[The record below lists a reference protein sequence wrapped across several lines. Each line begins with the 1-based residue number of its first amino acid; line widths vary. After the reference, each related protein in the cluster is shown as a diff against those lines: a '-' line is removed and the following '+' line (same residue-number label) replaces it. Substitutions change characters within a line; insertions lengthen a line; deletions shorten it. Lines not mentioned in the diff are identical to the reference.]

1 MPLELQRG
9 PSRNVTLTLK
19 TMIRGSWRR
28 WAREGLGAY
37 LGWSHRNLTFRR
49 FVLPALR
56 PVIRPVLRPLLERMN
71 RHVAYTYPEWIMAEE
86 GLSRG
91 DRAAI
96 AAHIATLGSRPLISV
111 VMPVCN
117 TPEPFLR
124 AAIASVE
131 AQLWPHWQL
140 CIADDASSAP
150 HVAEVLA
157 QAAARDPRIRVIRR
171 TSNGDICAA
180 SNTALTLAEGEWVA
194 LMDHNDL
201 LSPTAL
207 YEIAAEIDAHPE
219 AAVIY
224 SDEDHVDSAG
234 NRSNPYFKPDF
245 DPDLLLAQNLVSHLG
260 AYRRDLLS
268 AIGGFREGFEGSQ
281 DHDLALRAS
290 RHCGAARVRHIPAVL
305 YHWRQQAGLPSFS
318 ESEIERCVQASS
330 RAVADHLAALGVSGV
345 RIERAALA
353 PMFNRV
359 VFALPQPPPLV
370 SIIIPTRDRA
380 ELLRSCVKGLVERT
394 DYPALEII
402 VADNGSVEPATLALF
417 ESLRADHGVRVLPL
431 PGPFNYSRLNNQAI
445 AEARGEI
452 ILFLNNDTDVIA
464 SDWLREMVS
473 LAVRPEIGAVGARLL
488 FADGRV
494 QHCGDV
500 LGFGWP
506 AGVAGHNGLFA
517 TRNDPGP
524 YGTYALTRTM
534 SAVTAACL
542 AVRRTILDEVGG
554 FDEVNLAVAFNDV
567 DLCLRIRNA
576 GYRNLL
582 AAGAELYHLE
592 SASRGEDL
600 RPEQL
605 ERSMAEIRYMRERWG
620 DALDSDPYWN
630 PNLSLSTLNGKLAYP
645 SRRHKPWQRVASAE
659 RAVMSEARGS
669 T

>member
-1 MPLELQRG
+1 MRQ
-9 PSRNVTLTLK
+9 
-19 TMIRGSWRR
+19 
-28 WAREGLGAY
+28 
-37 LGWSHRNLTFRR
+37 
-49 FVLPALR
+49 
-56 PVIRPVLRPLLERMN
+56 
-71 RHVAYTYPEWIMAEE
+71 HVAYTYPEWVMAEE
-86 GLSRG
+86 GLSRA
-91 DRAAI
+91 DRTAI
-96 AAHIATLGSRPLISV
+96 AAHIATLVSRPLISV
-111 VMPVCN
+111 VMPVYN

-140 CIADDASSAP
+140 CIADDASPAP

-157 QAAARDPRIRVIRR
+157 QAAARDPRIRLTRR
-171 TSNGDICAA
+171 ATNGHICAA

-194 LMDHNDL
+194 LMDHDGL
-201 LSPTAL
+201 LSTTAL
-207 YEIAAEIDAHPE
+207 YEIAAEIDAHPN

-224 SDEDHVDSAG
+224 SDEDRIDSAG

-260 AYRRDLLS
+260 AYRRDLIS

-290 RHCGAARVRHIPAVL
+290 RHCGNARVRHIAAVL
-305 YHWRQQAGLPSFS
+305 YHRRQQSGLPSFS
-318 ESEIERCVQASS
+318 ELEMGQSFQASS
-330 RAVADHLAALGVSGV
+330 RAVAEHLAALGVQGTRV
-345 RIERAALA
+345 ERATLA
-353 PMFNRV
+353 PMFNRI
-359 VFALPQPPPLV
+359 VFPLPAEPPLV

-380 ELLRSCVKGLVERT
+380 ELLRSCVAGLVHRT
-394 DYPALEII
+394 DYPAMEII
-402 VADNGSVEPATLALF
+402 IADNGSVEEATLALF
-417 ESLRADHGVRVLPL
+417 ETLRVEHGVRVLPL
-431 PGPFNYSRLNNQAI
+431 PGPFNYSRINNQAI

-452 ILFLNNDTDVIA
+452 ILFLNNDTEVIGA
-464 SDWLREMVS
+464 DWLREMVS

-506 AGVAGHNGLFA
+506 VGVAGHNGLLA
-517 TRNDPGP
+517 QRDDPGP
-524 YGTYALTRTM
+524 YGTYILTRTL

-567 DLCLRIRNA
+567 DLCLRIRDA

-605 ERSMAEIRYMRERWG
+605 ERSTAEIRHMRERWG
-620 DALDSDPYWN
+620 EALDSDPYWN
-630 PNLSLSTLNGKLAYP
+630 PNLSLNKLNGQLAYP
-645 SRRHKPWQRVASAE
+645 SRREKPWHRAASADSAAVSAE
-659 RAVMSEARGS
+659 RRAA
-669 T
+669 